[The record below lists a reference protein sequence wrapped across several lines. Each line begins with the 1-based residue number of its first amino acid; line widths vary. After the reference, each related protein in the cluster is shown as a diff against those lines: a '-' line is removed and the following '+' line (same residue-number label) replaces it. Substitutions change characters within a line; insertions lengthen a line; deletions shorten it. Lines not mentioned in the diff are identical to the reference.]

1 MDKLSVV
8 KIGGNVIEDAAAL
21 QSFMSDFAQMQ
32 GYKILVHGGGKKA
45 TDMAEKM
52 DIPVQMVEGR
62 RITDAQNLDIIT
74 MLYGGKINKNI
85 VAQLQNLGCN
95 ALGLSGADG
104 NAIQAVKRPVKSIDY
119 GFVGDVV
126 GVNNALIQ
134 MLLKGG
140 YTPVC
145 CAITHDKKGQLLN
158 TNADTIAA
166 TIAKTMSAYFEVSLW
181 YCFEKQGVLEN
192 IEDEDSVIKVIS
204 LKKYKKLKA
213 ANSIHSGMIPK
224 IDNCFDALNAGVNV
238 VKIGAAKMITGN
250 ENHTTIKINDE

>member
-8 KIGGNVIEDAAAL
+8 KIGGNVIEDSAAL
-21 QSFMSDFAQMQ
+21 QSFLTDFAQMQ
-32 GYKILVHGGGKKA
+32 GSKILVHGGGKKA
-45 TDMAEKM
+45 TAMAEKM

-126 GVNNALIQ
+126 GVNNALFQ

-145 CAITHDKKGQLLN
+145 CAITHDQKGQLLN

-166 TIAKTMSAYFEVSLW
+166 TLAQSLSQSFEVSLW

-192 IEDEDSVIKVIS
+192 INDDGSVIETITPQ
-204 LKKYKKLKA
+204 KYKNLKTA
-213 ANSIHSGMIPK
+213 QVIHSGMIPK
-224 IDNCFDALNAGVNV
+224 IDNCFDALANGVNE
-238 VKIGAAKMITGN
+238 VKIGAPKMIAGISQ
-250 ENHTTIKINDE
+250 HTTITLKDE

>member
-21 QSFMSDFAQMQ
+21 QSFLTDFAQMQ
-32 GYKILVHGGGKKA
+32 GSKILVHGGGKKA

-145 CAITHDKKGQLLN
+145 CAITHDQKGQLLN

-166 TIAKTMSAYFEVSLW
+166 TLAQSLSQSFEVSLW

-192 IEDEDSVIKVIS
+192 IDDDDSVIETITPQ
-204 LKKYKKLKA
+204 KYKNLKTGQV
-213 ANSIHSGMIPK
+213 IHSGMIPK
-224 IDNCFDALNAGVNV
+224 IDNCFDALANGVNE
-238 VKIGAAKMITGN
+238 VKIGAPKMIAGISQ
-250 ENHTTIKINDE
+250 HTTLTLKDE

>member
-21 QSFMSDFAQMQ
+21 QSFLTDFAQMQ
-32 GYKILVHGGGKKA
+32 GSKILVHGGGKKA
-45 TDMAEKM
+45 TAMAEKM
-52 DIPVQMVEGR
+52 DIPVQRVEGR

-126 GVNNALIQ
+126 GVNNALFQ
-134 MLLKGG
+134 MLLKGR

-145 CAITHDKKGQLLN
+145 CAITHDQKGQLLN

-166 TIAKTMSAYFEVSLW
+166 TLAQSLSQSFEVSLW

-192 IEDEDSVIKVIS
+192 IDDDGSVIETITPQ
-204 LKKYKKLKA
+204 KYKNLKTA
-213 ANSIHSGMIPK
+213 QVIHSGMIPK
-224 IDNCFDALNAGVNV
+224 IDNCFDALANGVNE
-238 VKIGAAKMITGN
+238 VKIGAPKMIAGISQHNTL
-250 ENHTTIKINDE
+250 TLKDE

>member
-8 KIGGNVIEDAAAL
+8 KIGGNVIEDAEAL
-21 QSFMSDFAQMQ
+21 QSFLTDFAQMQ
-32 GYKILVHGGGKKA
+32 GSKILVHGGGKKA
-45 TDMAEKM
+45 TAMAEKM

-126 GVNNALIQ
+126 GVNNALFQ

-145 CAITHDKKGQLLN
+145 CAITHDQKGQLLN

-166 TIAKTMSAYFEVSLW
+166 SLAQSLSQSFEVSLW

-192 IEDEDSVIKVIS
+192 IDDDDSVIETITPQ
-204 LKKYKKLKA
+204 KYKNLKTA
-213 ANSIHSGMIPK
+213 QVIHSGMIPK
-224 IDNCFDALNAGVNV
+224 IDNCFDALANGVNE
-238 VKIGAAKMITGN
+238 VKIGAPKMIAGISQ
-250 ENHTTIKINDE
+250 HTTITLKDE

>member
-21 QSFMSDFAQMQ
+21 QSFLTDFAQMQ
-32 GYKILVHGGGKKA
+32 GSKILVHGGGKKA
-45 TDMAEKM
+45 TAMAEKM

-126 GVNNALIQ
+126 GVNNALFQ

-145 CAITHDKKGQLLN
+145 CAITHDQKGQLLN

-166 TIAKTMSAYFEVSLW
+166 TLAQSLSQSFEVSLW

-192 IEDEDSVIKVIS
+192 IDDDGSVIETITPQ
-204 LKKYKKLKA
+204 KYKNLKTA
-213 ANSIHSGMIPK
+213 QVIHSGMIPK
-224 IDNCFDALNAGVNV
+224 IDNCFDALANGVNE
-238 VKIGAAKMITGN
+238 VKIGAPKMIARISQ
-250 ENHTTIKINDE
+250 HTTLTLKDE

>member
-1 MDKLSVV
+1 MDKLTVV
-8 KIGGNVIEDAAAL
+8 KIGGNVIEDTGAL
-21 QSFMSDFAQMQ
+21 QSFLTDFAQIQ
-32 GYKILVHGGGKKA
+32 GDKILIHGGGREA
-45 TDMAEKM
+45 TAMAHRME
-52 DIPVQMVEGR
+52 IPVQMVEGR

-104 NAIQAVKRPVKSIDY
+104 NALQAIKRPIKTIDY

-126 GVNNALIQ
+126 GVNNELFK
-134 MLLKGG
+134 MLLNSG

-145 CAITHDKKGQLLN
+145 CAITHDQKGQLLN

-166 TIAKTMSAYFEVSLW
+166 SLAQSLSQNFEVSLW

-192 IEDEDSVIKVIS
+192 IDNDNSVIETITPE
-204 LKKYKKLKA
+204 KYKDLKA
-213 ANSIHSGMIPK
+213 AQVIHSGMIPK
-224 IDNCFDALNAGVNV
+224 IDNCFDALINGVNE
-238 VKIGAAKMITGN
+238 VKIGAPKMIAGISQ
-250 ENHTTIKINDE
+250 HTTLTLKDE

>member
-21 QSFMSDFAQMQ
+21 QSFLTDFAQMQ
-32 GYKILVHGGGKKA
+32 GSKILVHGGGKKA
-45 TDMAEKM
+45 TAMAEKM

-126 GVNNALIQ
+126 GVNNALFQ

-145 CAITHDKKGQLLN
+145 CAITHDQKGQLLN

-166 TIAKTMSAYFEVSLW
+166 TLAKSLSQSFEVSLW

-192 IEDEDSVIKVIS
+192 IDDDGSVIETINPQ
-204 LKKYKKLKA
+204 KYKNLKTA
-213 ANSIHSGMIPK
+213 QVIHSGMIPK
-224 IDNCFDALNAGVNV
+224 IDNCFDALANGVNE
-238 VKIGAAKMITGN
+238 VKIGAPKMIAGISQ
-250 ENHTTIKINDE
+250 HTTLTLKDE

>member
-8 KIGGNVIEDAAAL
+8 KIGGNVIEDAVAL
-21 QSFMSDFAQMQ
+21 QSFLTDFAQMQ
-32 GYKILVHGGGKKA
+32 GSKILVHGGGKKA
-45 TDMAEKM
+45 TAMAKKM

-95 ALGLSGADG
+95 AMGLSGADG

-126 GVNNALIQ
+126 GVNNALFQ
-134 MLLKGG
+134 MLLKGE

-145 CAITHDKKGQLLN
+145 CAITHDQKGQLLN

-166 TIAKTMSAYFEVSLW
+166 TLAQSLSQSFEVSLW

-192 IEDEDSVIKVIS
+192 INDDGSVIETITPQ
-204 LKKYKKLKA
+204 KYKNLKTA
-213 ANSIHSGMIPK
+213 QVIHSGMIPK
-224 IDNCFDALNAGVNV
+224 IDNCFDALENGVNE
-238 VKIGAAKMITGN
+238 VKIGAPKMITGISQ
-250 ENHTTIKINDE
+250 HTTITLKDE